1 MCTRFY
7 ADIDKELKPIIT
19 AAQQVSFAQQMMISL
34 SRPLSMSG
42 EIRPTDIAAVIA
54 PDKNGRRT
62 VFPMQ
67 WGFHVQG
74 LKQPVVN
81 ARIETAAEKPT
92 FRDSWYRRRC
102 IIPPHRGIS
111 SGSTHC
117 SRTAGKRPATSMRY
131 SREMLR

>member
-54 PDKNGRRT
+54 PDK
-62 VFPMQ
+62 
-67 WGFHVQG
+67 
-74 LKQPVVN
+74 
-81 ARIETAAEKPT
+81 
-92 FRDSWYRRRC
+92 
-102 IIPPHRGIS
+102 
-111 SGSTHC
+111 SGNKAGTHKIQ
-117 SRTAGKRPATSMRY
+117 TLNWK
-131 SREMLR
+131 